1 MIACLF
7 FHGNTLSCDS
17 RFVHTGITLQ
27 HDTVHRHQTSGLYQE
42 NVAFLQA
49 LRRYLLLLSV
59 LSYKDCHLRS
69 QIHQLGNSFT
79 GLALGTALQ
88 IFSHG
93 DQGQDCS
100 GGFKIQIVGIM
111 LYYCHVAV
119 A

>member
-27 HDTVHRHQTSGLYQE
+27 HDTVHRHQTSGFYQE
-42 NVAFLQA
+42 YIAFLQA
-49 LRRYLLLLSV
+49 LRRHLLLLSV
-59 LSYKDCHLRS
+59 FRHEDCHLGS

-79 GLALGTALQ
+79 GLALGSALE

-93 DQGQDCS
+93 DQGQDGT
-100 GGFKIQIVGIM
+100 GGFKVQIVGIM
-111 LYYCHVAV
+111 FYYCHVAV